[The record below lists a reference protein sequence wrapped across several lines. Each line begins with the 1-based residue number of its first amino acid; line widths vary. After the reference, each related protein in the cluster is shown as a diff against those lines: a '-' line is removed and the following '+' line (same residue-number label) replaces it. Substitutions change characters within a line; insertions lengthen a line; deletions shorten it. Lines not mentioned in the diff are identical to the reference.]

1 MAFRRFYR
9 RTFLNKRSH
18 HAGAYVLADV
28 SLELGML
35 SDDGTDV
42 CAWLTVSDCSRTTQ
56 LQFDAHDRA
65 TAANALHKAR
75 VLKTVVDGFVDAL
88 ERAVAEAD
96 LASRPDK
103 PNRP

>member
-9 RTFLNKRSH
+9 RTFLNKRGH

-28 SLELGML
+28 SLERGMV

-42 CAWLTVSDCSRTTQ
+42 CAHLTVADCARTAV
-56 LQFDAHDRA
+56 LQFDVHDRD

-88 ERAVAEAD
+88 ELAVAESGVTERTGKP
-96 LASRPDK
+96 SR
-103 PNRP
+103 R

>member
-1 MAFRRFYR
+1 
-9 RTFLNKRSH
+9 
-18 HAGAYVLADV
+18 
-28 SLELGML
+28 ML

-42 CAWLTVSDCSRTTQ
+42 CAHTVADCSRTAQ

-88 ERAVAEAD
+88 ERAVAESGV
-96 LASRPDK
+96 ASRSDK
-103 PNRP
+103 LTRR

>member
-9 RTFLNKRSH
+9 RTFLNKRGH

-28 SLELGML
+28 SLERGML

-42 CAWLTVSDCSRTTQ
+42 CAQLTVADCGRITQ
-56 LQFDAHDRA
+56 LDFDVHDRD

-75 VLKTVVDGFVDAL
+75 VLKTVVDRFVDAL
-88 ERAVAEAD
+88 ESAVAESGAD
-96 LASRPDK
+96 SRADK
-103 PNRP
+103 PTRR